1 MANINKIFGCGVCKK
16 TTELTSEGE
25 SFICPNCQTKNIIPK
40 DIDISEKT
48 VKDIMQLIIAIVAI
62 CFMISMYS
70 CTKEKIVPT
79 HIKYKIHVYNGRTSS
94 PDNRSYIINSCVYI
108 KKTTDYR
115 VLNELQTL
123 DMPGH
128 TYYADF
134 FINDS
139 SSIQPNLTTQKFTY
153 DTCIRF
159 GQDGIC
165 QITLKYLTE
174 GAHIITFGDTT
185 QIPKFTVF
193 KHNYPPITAIN
204 NPKYIISSTGGEFI
218 YLTGKENRY
227 DPGLGWKDADIVTE
241 NGNHVFTE
249 SVYFDYYL
257 ESASSGT
264 SGTNCS
270 SRQCIGTTQ
279 AGNRCKN
286 KTTNCDSRCYLH

>member
-79 HIKYKIHVYNGRTSS
+79 HINYKIHVYNGWTSS
-94 PDNRSYIINSCVYI
+94 PYNRSYIINSCVYI
-108 KKTTDYR
+108 KKTTDYQSISR
-115 VLNELQTL
+115 
-123 DMPGH
+123 
-128 TYYADF
+128 YYDDF

-139 SSIQPNLTTQKFTY
+139 SNIKPNLTTRKFTY
-153 DTCIRF
+153 DTCIRI

-174 GAHIITFGDTT
+174 AAHIITFGDTT
-185 QIPKFTVF
+185 RIPKFTEF
-193 KHNYPPITAIN
+193 KYENPPITAIN
-204 NPKYIISSTGGEFI
+204 NPKYIISSAFGEFI
-218 YLTGKENRY
+218 YLTGKDDRNGGDLKY
-227 DPGLGWKDADIVTE
+227 NANDIVTE
-241 NGNHVFTE
+241 NGNHVFTK

-257 ESASSGT
+257 ESTSSGT

>member
-70 CTKEKIVPT
+70 CTKKTIVPT
-79 HIKYKIHVYNGRTSS
+79 
-94 PDNRSYIINSCVYI
+94 DA
-108 KKTTDYR
+108 
-115 VLNELQTL
+115 E
-123 DMPGH
+123 
-128 TYYADF
+128 
-134 FINDS
+134 
-139 SSIQPNLTTQKFTY
+139 
-153 DTCIRF
+153 
-159 GQDGIC
+159 
-165 QITLKYLTE
+165 
-174 GAHIITFGDTT
+174 
-185 QIPKFTVF
+185 
-193 KHNYPPITAIN
+193 PIVATAI
-204 NPKYIISSTGGEFI
+204 PSPTPTTST
-218 YLTGKENRY
+218 T
-227 DPGLGWKDADIVTE
+227 PT
-241 NGNHVFTE
+241 
-249 SVYFDYYL
+249 
-257 ESASSGT
+257 ASTVSTAGT